1 MVACASN
8 FNTGKVEVEGSV
20 QRKFKLHKILT
31 GKKKRTI
38 REEDGG
44 RWKWKRNIPGGM
56 ADYSRI
62 FFKDFCKDFTQARQ
76 VASYFTEPCGV
87 CIYSG
92 KHYKKQQFQHIAYI
106 ILSHKVKTSHS
117 KRTA

>member
-1 MVACASN
+1 MEEEHS
-8 FNTGKVEVEGSV
+8 
-20 QRKFKLHKILT
+20 
-31 GKKKRTI
+31 RTY
-38 REEDGG
+38 G
-44 RWKWKRNIPGGM
+44 RLLK
-56 ADYSRI
+56 D
-62 FFKDFCKDFTQARQ
+62 FFKNFCKDFTQARQ

-92 KHYKKQQFQHIAYI
+92 KHYKKQQFQHTAYI